1 MSLSPVDYSY
11 YKEVFKGQTM
21 PFAFVDLD
29 LFDENVK
36 QLATRAGDKQ
46 IRIASKSVRV
56 SNLIKRVLD
65 TNPIYQG
72 LMTFTAPEAVW
83 LSQRGF
89 DDLLLGYPIWH
100 EKYIKDICTELKKD
114 KTIVLMLDSIEH
126 VEHIEKIGQEN
137 DCVIPV
143 CLDIDMSSDYPGLH
157 FGVWRSSIF
166 GKKDALKV
174 AERIKSCQYVKLDG
188 IMGYEA
194 QIAGLGDAVPGKAA
208 MNTIIKMLKKNSAK
222 EIAKRREEIVLGIK
236 DMGFNL
242 RFVNGGG
249 TGSMETTRQEKE
261 VTEITVGS
269 GFFTPTLF
277 DDYSN
282 FKHLPSA
289 GYAIEVV
296 RKPKPGLYTCCGGGY
311 IASGEIGLAKQP
323 KVYLPEGA
331 KLTNQEGA
339 GEVQTPV
346 EYKGNLDLGDPVF
359 MRHSKAGELCERF
372 NTVLLV
378 SEGKIVEEI
387 PTYRGEGKCFL

>member
-1 MSLSPVDYSY
+1 MSINPRDYSY
-11 YKEVFKGQTM
+11 YKETFKGQTM

-36 QLATRAGDKQ
+36 QLALRAGDKQ
-46 IRIASKSVRV
+46 IRVASKSVRV
-56 SNLIKRVLD
+56 SQLLKRVFD
-65 TNPIYQG
+65 ADPIYQG

-83 LSQRGF
+83 LSQNGF
-89 DDLLLGYPIWH
+89 DDLLMGYPIWH
-100 EKYIKDICTELKKD
+100 EQYINAVCEELKKG
-114 KTIVLMLDSIEH
+114 KTIVLMLDSVEH
-126 VEHIEKIGQEN
+126 AEHIEEIGKKN
-137 DCVIPV
+137 DCIIPV
-143 CLDIDMSSDYPGLH
+143 CLDVDMSSDYPGIH

-174 AERIKSCQYVKLDG
+174 AERIKECRHVKLDG

-194 QIAGLGDAVPGKAA
+194 QIAGLGDAVPGKAM
-208 MNTIIKMLKKNSAK
+208 MNGIIKILKKNSVK

-236 DMGFNL
+236 EMGFNL

-249 TGSMETTRQEKE
+249 TGSMETTRQEE
-261 VTEITVGS
+261 QVTEITVGS

-282 FKHLPSA
+282 FKHLPAA

-296 RKPKPGLYTCCGGGY
+296 RKPKPGTYTCCGGGY
-311 IASGEIGLAKQP
+311 IASGEVGPAKQP
-323 KVYLPEGA
+323 KVYLPKGA

-346 EYKGNLDLGDPVF
+346 EYPGNLELGDPVF

-378 SEGKIVEEI
+378 SDGKIVDEI

>member
-1 MSLSPVDYSY
+1 MIDTKRDYAH
-11 YKEVFKGQTM
+11 YKQVFKGQAM
-21 PFAFVDLD
+21 PFAYVDLD
-29 LFDENVK
+29 LFDKNVK
-36 QLATRAGDKQ
+36 QIAKRSGDKK

-56 SNLIKRVLD
+56 STLLNRVLD
-65 TNPIYQG
+65 ANPIYQG
-72 LMTFTAPEAVW
+72 LMTFSPVEAVW
-83 LSQRGF
+83 LSEQGF
-89 DDLLLGYPIWH
+89 DDLLMGYPVWH
-100 EKYIKDICTELKKD
+100 ERYITDICVELKKG
-114 KTIVLMLDSIEH
+114 KTIVLMLDSVEH
-126 VEHIEKIGQEN
+126 VEHINKIGEAN

-143 CLDIDMSSDYPGLH
+143 CLDIDMSSDYPGIH

-166 GKKDALKV
+166 GKADAIKV
-174 AERIKSCQYVKLDG
+174 AEKIKECHHVKLDG

-194 QIAGLGDAVPGKAA
+194 QIAGLGDDVPGKAV
-208 MNTIIKMLKKNSAK
+208 MNTIVKMLKKSSIK
-222 EIAKRREEIVLGIK
+222 EIAKRRADIVEAIK
-236 DMGFNL
+236 AMGFDL

-249 TGSMETTRQEKE
+249 TGSMESTREEQC

-282 FKHLPSA
+282 FKHYPAA

-296 RKPKPGLYTCCGGGY
+296 RKPKVGTYTCYGGGY
-311 IASGEIGLAKQP
+311 IASGEVGLAKQP
-323 KVYLPEGA
+323 SVYLPEGA
-331 KLTNQEGA
+331 TLTGQEGA

-346 EYKGNLDLGDPVF
+346 LYKGNLNLGDPVF

-378 SEGKIVEEI
+378 SKGEVVDEI

>member
-1 MSLSPVDYSY
+1 MSLSPKDYAY

-36 QLATRAGDKQ
+36 QLAARAGSKQ
-46 IRIASKSVRV
+46 IRVASKSVRV
-56 SNLIKRVLD
+56 AHLLKRVFD
-65 TNPIYQG
+65 ANPIYQG
-72 LMTFTAPEAVW
+72 IMTFTAPEAVW
-83 LSQRGF
+83 LSKRGF
-89 DDLLLGYPIWH
+89 DDLLMGYPIWH
-100 EKYIKDICTELKKD
+100 EQYITEICNELKKD
-114 KTIVLMLDSIEH
+114 KTIVLMIDSIAH
-126 VEHIEKIGQEN
+126 VEHIERIGQKN

-143 CLDIDMSSDYPGLH
+143 CLDIDMSSDYPGIH

-166 GKKDALKV
+166 GKADAVKV
-174 AERIKSCQYVKLDG
+174 AEKIKTCNHVKLDG

-194 QIAGLGDAVPGKAA
+194 QIAGLGDAVPGKAV
-208 MNTIIKMLKKNSAK
+208 MNSIISMLKKNSIK
-222 EIAKRREEIVLGIK
+222 EIAKRREDIVLAIK
-236 DMGFNL
+236 EMGFNL

-249 TGSMETTRQEKE
+249 TGSMESTREEKE

-282 FKHLPSA
+282 FKHLPAA

-296 RKPKPGLYTCCGGGY
+296 RQPKDGIYTCFGGGY
-311 IASGEIGLAKQP
+311 IASGEVGLAKQP
-323 KVYLPEGA
+323 KVYLPADA

-346 EYKGNLDLGDPVF
+346 EYKGRLELGDPVF

-378 SEGKIVEEI
+378 SNGQVVEEI
-387 PTYRGEGKCFL
+387 PTYRGEGQCFL